1 MRFPLRLSA
10 ALFESKI
17 SGLLGG
23 GSASAPIFRFSPCVT
38 HFTSHARFEVKRRR
52 IRLSLLLATI
62 RNPGQILPSR
72 KGRKIYQ
79 SKVGPSGQL
88 LLRVI
93 VKEDKRTYHVVTAYK
108 TSKVA
113 KYWKRP

>member
-1 MRFPLRLSA
+1 MPAKQIR
-10 ALFESKI
+10 I
-17 SGLLGG
+17 
-23 GSASAPIFRFSPCVT
+23 
-38 HFTSHARFEVKRRR
+38 TSHARFEMKRRR
-52 IRLSLLLATI
+52 IRLSLVFAAL
-62 RNPGQILPSR
+62 RNPGQVLPSR
-72 KGRKIYQ
+72 KGRNIYQ
-79 SKVGPSGQL
+79 SKIGRFGQL